1 MRFLRTIGQK
11 GTLTLPSEIRQV
23 LDVKEGDIVEFE
35 VVGVVQRK
43 GEATTR
49 LHGKAK
55 AKAAVPA

>member
-23 LDVKEGDIVEFE
+23 LDVQEGDIVEFE

-43 GEATTR
+43 VAAKDAGRAE
-49 LHGKAK
+49 KAET
-55 AKAAVPA
+55 VPA

>member
-43 GEATTR
+43 GEANR

-55 AKAAVPA
+55 AKAAVSA